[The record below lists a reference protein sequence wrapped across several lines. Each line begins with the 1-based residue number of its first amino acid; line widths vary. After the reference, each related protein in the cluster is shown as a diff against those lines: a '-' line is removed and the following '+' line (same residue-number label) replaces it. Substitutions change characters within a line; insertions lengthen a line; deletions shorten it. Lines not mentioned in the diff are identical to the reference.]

1 MEDLHANKANIV
13 PPGIL
18 HNACDLMKLKCG
30 KFGTARP
37 VHVQEGIDRQISGN
51 HSRGLLSP
59 ERCASVFSPLES
71 MKKKS
76 YQD

>member
-18 HNACDLMKLKCG
+18 HKCG